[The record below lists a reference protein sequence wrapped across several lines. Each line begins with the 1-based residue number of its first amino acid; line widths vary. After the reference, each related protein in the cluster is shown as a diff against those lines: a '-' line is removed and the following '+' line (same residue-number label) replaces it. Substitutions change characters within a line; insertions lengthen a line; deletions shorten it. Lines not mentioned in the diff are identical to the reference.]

1 MPRVRTNEE
10 LYKRTKVTPCSL
22 IICKIRLSWFGH
34 LLRLPSETPAKRSLK
49 AFVKTWKRSAGRPK
63 PTWLSLI
70 LSDISKYSN
79 INLSDD
85 QEKDLESLEK
95 ICDDRQAWIKTVD
108 CIMSSKKTK
117 MQWWW
122 FTIELLRKCYF
133 AIWTCQF
140 GVFLFLDCLTNC
152 HMSFQIRFSF
162 WWYIT
167 VWKGAFKHL

>member
-1 MPRVRTNEE
+1 MKNSRNVP
-10 LYKRTKVTPCSL
+10 KSWSL
-22 IICKIRLSWFGH
+22 IICKRRLSWFGH

-63 PTWLSLI
+63 TTWLSLI

-79 INLSDD
+79 INLSEH

-95 ICDDRQAWIKTVD
+95 ICDDRKAWIKTVD

-122 FTIELLRKCYF
+122 WWVVALGIAVSTIRDSEFRLLEV
-133 AIWTCQF
+133 
-140 GVFLFLDCLTNC
+140 GPLLDDDGCL
-152 HMSFQIRFSF
+152 
-162 WWYIT
+162 
-167 VWKGAFKHL
+167 

>member
-63 PTWLSLI
+63 TTWLSLI

-95 ICDDRQAWIKTVD
+95 ICDDRKAWIKTVD

-122 FTIELLRKCYF
+122 YYDWTFEKMLLCNLDMSV
-133 AIWTCQF
+133 WS
-140 GVFLFLDCLTNC
+140 VFVSRLLDKLSYVFPNSIFVLMI
-152 HMSFQIRFSF
+152 HYSLERSI
-162 WWYIT
+162 
-167 VWKGAFKHL
+167 